1 MSSRDGKWHES
12 KDFRKLQKE
21 WYGKAEDSGF
31 YDIEGGVEGHLL
43 RGPVS
48 STTLRALA
56 NKKRSAR
63 GLKNDRAPREFDDVA
78 NTLNEDLQF
87 ATGGKARYYHH
98 ASLLACQ
105 AISEGLI
112 PDETCYA
119 WQLHSL
125 GEGERVI
132 SDLLEIPRSQV
143 RKHIAYLRHNIF
155 LRLDKA
161 DTV

>member
-1 MSSRDGKWHES
+1 MSSKKFYQNIEFH
-12 KDFRKLQKE
+12 KLQKQ
-21 WYGKAEDSGF
+21 WYKKLADAEF

-43 RGPVS
+43 RGPTS

-56 NKKRSAR
+56 NKKSSEH
-63 GLKNDRAPREFDDVA
+63 GLKRDNAPREFDDVA
-78 NTLNEDLQF
+78 DTMNEDLQF

-105 AISEGLI
+105 AISEGTI
-112 PDETCYA
+112 PDDVCFS
-119 WQLHSL
+119 WQLHAL
-125 GEGERVI
+125 GEGERSI
-132 SDLLEIPRSQV
+132 SELLEIPRSRV